1 MMKTF
6 TNLSVLLIVLIF
18 VGCASTPVKQPPPQP
33 DLNRSEAPQ
42 TENGPAADGTDS
54 ATVLTDA
61 IMRHV
66 HKLPNKRLTVAD
78 FKEIDGDETEEG
90 KLLTEQIITRLSRV
104 NGLKIVERNQ
114 LDVIYEEQKFS
125 LSGNTEEELEV
136 GRILNVDA
144 VVFGTI
150 ARLEDVEE
158 INARMIDATSGE
170 IYCAVSH
177 RRKRSQR
184 EREFAQLPDQ
194 QRKRVNQEYHKRQL
208 ERKQAPDMY
217 RLKEKRERQLLRLK
231 RHAPR
236 RYDQVVRTMRE
247 IEYLRKHNLNTYLL
261 VTEPPH
267 SPRLK
272 KVRQSNPAYFKQL
285 KGLRHQVGFACQ
297 NAPAYREMLNLQR
310 HQLIQNRMHN
320 PRGLHRP

>member
-1 MMKTF
+1 MKTF
-6 TNLSVLLIVLIF
+6 TILSVLLIFLTF
-18 VGCASTPVKQPPPQP
+18 TGCASTPDQKQPLQT
-33 DLNRSEAPQ
+33 DFNRSEASMPK
-42 TENGPAADGTDS
+42 NGSVADGTDS

-61 IMRHV
+61 IIRHV

-90 KLLTEQIITRLSRV
+90 KLLAEQIITRLSRV

-150 ARLEDVEE
+150 ARLDDVEE

-184 EREFAQLPDQ
+184 EREFARLPDQ
-194 QRKRVNQEYHKRQL
+194 QRKRVKQEYHKRQV
-208 ERKQAPDMY
+208 ERKQAPAMY
-217 RLKEKRERQLLRLK
+217 QLKEQRQRQLLQLK
-231 RHAPR
+231 RRAPH

-247 IEYLRKHNLNTYLL
+247 IEYLKNHQLNTYLL

-267 SPRLK
+267 SPRLN

-285 KGLRHQVGFACQ
+285 KGLRKQLGLACQ
-297 NAPAYREMLNLQR
+297 SAPAYREILNLQR
-310 HQLIQNRMHN
+310 HQVFQNMKHN
-320 PRGLHRP
+320 PKRLHRQ

>member
-1 MMKTF
+1 MKTF
-6 TNLSVLLIVLIF
+6 TVLCALTILLTLF
-18 VGCASTPVKQPPPQP
+18 GCASTPNEQQPLQT
-33 DLNRSEAPQ
+33 DLNRSEASLSKD
-42 TENGPAADGTDS
+42 GSVADGMDS

-61 IMRHV
+61 IMQHV

-90 KLLTEQIITRLSRV
+90 KLLAEQIITRLSRV
-104 NGLKIVERNQ
+104 TGLKIVERNQ
-114 LDVIYEEQKFS
+114 LDVIYKEQKFS

-177 RRKRSQR
+177 RRKSSQR
-184 EREFAQLPDQ
+184 EREIAQLPHH
-194 QRKRVNQEYHKRQL
+194 QRKRVNQEHHKRQL
-208 ERKQAPDMY
+208 ERRQAPEMY
-217 RLKEKRERQLLRLK
+217 QLKEQRKRQLLRLK
-231 RHAPR
+231 RQAPH

-247 IEYLRKHNLNTYLL
+247 IEYLKNHNLNTYLL

-267 SPRLK
+267 SPRLR
-272 KVRQSNPAYFKQL
+272 KVRQSNPSYFKQL
-285 KGLRHQVGFACQ
+285 KGLRQQLNLACQ

-310 HQLIQNRMHN
+310 HQVIQNLKHN

>member
-1 MMKTF
+1 M
-6 TNLSVLLIVLIF
+6 LIF
-18 VGCASTPVKQPPPQP
+18 AGCASTPVNQPPPQP
-33 DLNRSEAPQ
+33 DLNRSEATQ
-42 TENGPAADGTDS
+42 TENGPVADAADS

-61 IMRHV
+61 IIRHV

-78 FKEIDGDETEEG
+78 FKQIDGDETEEG
-90 KLLTEQIITRLSRV
+90 KLLAEQIITRLSRV

-114 LDVIYEEQKFS
+114 LDVIYQEQKFS

-150 ARLEDVEE
+150 ARLEGVEE

-194 QRKRVNQEYHKRQL
+194 QRKRVNREYHNRQL
-208 ERKQAPDMY
+208 ERQQAPDMY
-217 RLKEKRERQLLRLK
+217 RLKEQRERQLLQLK
-231 RHAPR
+231 RQAPR

-247 IEYLRKHNLNTYLL
+247 VAYLKKHNLQTYLL

-272 KVRQSNPAYFKQL
+272 KVRQSNPAYYNQL
-285 KGLRHQVGFACQ
+285 KGFRNQVGLACQ
-297 NAPAYREMLNLQR
+297 SAPAYREMLNLQR
-310 HQLIQNRMHN
+310 HQVIQNLKHK
-320 PRGLHRP
+320 PRGMYRQ

>member
-1 MMKTF
+1 MKT
-6 TNLSVLLIVLIF
+6 LAIYSVLLIFLTFI
-18 VGCASTPVKQPPPQP
+18 GCVSTPDKQQSSQP

-42 TENGPAADGTDS
+42 TENGSVADGTDS
-54 ATVLTDA
+54 ATVLTNA
-61 IMRHV
+61 IMQHV

-90 KLLTEQIITRLSRV
+90 KLLAEQIITRLSRI
-104 NGLKIVERNQ
+104 NGLKVVERNQ
-114 LDVIYEEQKFS
+114 LDVIYKEQKFS

-144 VVFGTI
+144 LVFGTI

-208 ERKQAPDMY
+208 ERKQAPEMY
-217 RLKEKRERQLLRLK
+217 RLKEQRERQLLQLK

-236 RYDQVVRTMRE
+236 RYDQAVRTMRE
-247 IEYLRKHNLNTYLL
+247 IEYLKKHNLNTYLL

-272 KVRQSNPAYFKQL
+272 KVRQSNPAYFRQL
-285 KGLRHQVGFACQ
+285 SGLRNQVGLACQ

-310 HQLIQNRMHN
+310 HQVIQKLKHK
-320 PRGLHRP
+320 PRGMHRQ